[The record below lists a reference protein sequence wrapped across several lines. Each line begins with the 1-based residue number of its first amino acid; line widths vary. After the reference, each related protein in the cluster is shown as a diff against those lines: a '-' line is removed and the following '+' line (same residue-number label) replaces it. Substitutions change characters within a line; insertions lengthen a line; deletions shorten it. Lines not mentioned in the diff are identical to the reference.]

1 MTKILY
7 ILSNTNRDGCT
18 LSFMT
23 MLRGVLAE
31 GYEAVVVIPDGR
43 PEFCQEMQNL
53 QVRHYVVPMAFNCWP
68 TFFGLK
74 RLLGYPV
81 VLLREQVEQRKT
93 RHLLEQI
100 MQMEHPDIVHTNVGP
115 LDVGHYASKK
125 CGIPHVWHIRE
136 YGDLDFNLH
145 LFPSKRVFRHKLEAD
160 YTICITQNLQLYNQ
174 LDGCS
179 RSHVIYNGV
188 RSQRETCYCP
198 EKQKFFLMASR
209 VSEEK
214 GHERMLRIFSRFCQ
228 MCPDYSLV
236 ILGEGYDYYIERCK
250 NLVGQLGIDKH
261 VLFEGYKKD
270 VDCYLRVATALLVAS
285 PSEGFG
291 RMTAE
296 AAFDGCVVIGYD
308 AAGTKEI
315 LEETG
320 GYLWNSDDEC
330 LVAMKKVAALS
341 SQEYKEQALLAQQR
355 AQRLYSVETYIDSV
369 LNVYKNIVNSNAN
382 RQNL

>member
-1 MTKILY
+1 MAKILY

-53 QVRHYVVPMAFNCWP
+53 QVRHYVVPMTFNCWP
-68 TFFGLK
+68 KFFGLK

-81 VLLREQVEQRKT
+81 VLLREQAEQRKT

-125 CGIPHVWHIRE
+125 YGIPHVWHIRE

-209 VSEEK
+209 VSVEK
-214 GHERMLRIFSRFCQ
+214 GHERMIGIFARFCLSHS
-228 MCPDYSLV
+228 DYKLV
-236 ILGEGYDYYIERCK
+236 ILGDGIEWFVSRCK
-250 NLVGQLGIDKH
+250 SLVKELDVEQNVI
-261 VLFEGYKKD
+261 FEGFKNDTDRYM
-270 VDCYLRVATALLVAS
+270 REATALLVAS

-296 AAFDGCVVIGYD
+296 ATFNGCLVVGYA

-315 LEETG
+315 LDETKG
-320 GYLWNSDDEC
+320 GFLWKTDEEC
-330 LVAMKKVAALS
+330 LEAMETVVNLS
-341 SQEYKEQALLAQQR
+341 SWEYENKVLA
-355 AQRLYSVETYIDSV
+355 AQRVAQNLYSTESYVSRV
-369 LNVYKNIVNSNAN
+369 LDVYNENIMN
-382 RQNL
+382 